1 MTQQITAVL
10 RRWHKGVEDLDGM
23 DDIKLAK
30 CYQVNP
36 SRSRACRLHRSDWAR
51 ATSCRMREKVGLMG
65 PRNLQYWVA
74 LHPVRCSLRI
84 VSGECLSCSS
94 GCSHARLPLRSNWDP
109 KSIEIPF
116 QSEGS
121 HRLRDHFQIC
131 WLARP
136 GVQIQT
142 GRYGKTW
149 ADGSMMIAAEVI
161 VSRVLPRLRW
171 TGGLRSKKYGLR

>member
-1 MTQQITAVL
+1 MTQQITAVW

-30 CYQVNP
+30 CYQVKP

-94 GCSHARLPLRSNWDP
+94 GCSHARLLLRSNWDP
-109 KSIEIPF
+109 KSIEILF
-116 QSEGS
+116 SLKVRTDSGIISRFAGWQGQVFKFKQA
-121 HRLRDHFQIC
+121 DI
-131 WLARP
+131 
-136 GVQIQT
+136 
-142 GRYGKTW
+142 GRHGQ
-149 ADGSMMIAAEVI
+149 M
-161 VSRVLPRLRW
+161 
-171 TGGLRSKKYGLR
+171 GLWW

>member
-1 MTQQITAVL
+1 M
-10 RRWHKGVEDLDGM
+10 
-23 DDIKLAK
+23 
-30 CYQVNP
+30 
-36 SRSRACRLHRSDWAR
+36 SSHRSDWAR
-51 ATSCRMREKVGLMG
+51 ATFCRMREKVGLMG
-65 PRNLQYWVA
+65 PRNLQDSLA

-84 VSGECLSCSS
+84 VSGKCLSCSS
-94 GCSHARLPLRSNWDP
+94 GCSLAIPLFARRERLPLRDP
-109 KSIEIPF
+109 KSSELPF

-142 GRYGKTW
+142 GRYRKTW

-161 VSRVLPRLRW
+161 VSRVLPRWRW